1 MANVTSFLNSPSMS
15 GTYDVQGDRFSSLP
29 VYSSW
34 CQEDEFAKLAKIG
47 TGITREEELRRS
59 YDPIASQELP
69 MLGEI
74 DVHSY
79 PEVINMGNRSRTINL
94 NEEGVF
100 KVASINGSK
109 VFFEQGSLK
118 LSNAG
123 KVQPGL
129 ELDGV
134 TSDICYFT
142 WRGRIVDEGYIDQFS
157 RCLETLIEKWKI
169 MKDSVGV
176 ETRVQALLSEL
187 ESKKSKKAAV
197 YKSVFFSEVFV
208 KYIFTKAYPVCQV
221 VRFSQC

>member
-1 MANVTSFLNSPSMS
+1 MAYVTSFLNSPSMS

-34 CQEDEFAKLAKIG
+34 FQEDEFAKLTKIG
-47 TGITREEELRRS
+47 TGITREEELRRN

-79 PEVINMGNRSRTINL
+79 PEVINMGNRARTINL

-100 KVASINGSK
+100 KVASIDGSK
-109 VFFEQGSLK
+109 GFFDQGSLK

-134 TSDICYFT
+134 TSDICYFK
-142 WRGRIVDEGYIDQFS
+142 WRSRRVDEGYINPFS
-157 RCLETLIEKWKI
+157 RCLETLIEKWII
-169 MKDSVGV
+169 MKYSVEV
-176 ETRVQALLSEL
+176 DPRVQALLLEL
-187 ESKKSKKAAV
+187 SKPQPNLNLTSTQRLG
-197 YKSVFFSEVFV
+197 
-208 KYIFTKAYPVCQV
+208 FTRK
-221 VRFSQC
+221 